1 MMGMLHTIELHTN
14 IREKRQEEDSLRQA
28 HLHILGNEVRKEKI
42 NPYIF
47 GHFVEDIRDHME
59 AMLAYPLK
67 GMDFEDESAA
77 SSGVSAAWLPYTNGK
92 STEYMLEPAAPKHSG
107 HSQKIRIFS
116 ADQCV
121 AGISQRIEVKSDI
134 AYSSKLV
141 ARATVEIRQVRLA
154 IVDRSTGELLCE
166 TFVEA
171 ASHNWREYTADLK
184 PTRRCNNAEFRL
196 EISSEGATWRD
207 SVSTGTLWLDHVSL
221 LPQDAVG
228 NVKKEVVDMTKR
240 LNAGMMRLA
249 GNYIS
254 AYHWEH
260 AVGPELE
267 RPSMI
272 NEAWGGWTS
281 KYFGTDEFL
290 RFCRDVGA
298 EPLICVNAGSGT
310 PEEAADWVRY
320 CNEDASTPFGA
331 MRAAN
336 GQVEPY
342 GVKYW
347 EVGNEIWGPW
357 QVGHCEAEPFAH
369 RYLAFAKVMKEAD
382 PSIKLMACGHTQ
394 PRWNK
399 PLLDIAGE
407 WMDYLTMHIYHGSSQ
422 FPLHVDTPKESRYK
436 SIVTFPEYTRLAVN
450 RVREIIES
458 NPRHRHVKLAITEYN
473 TMYYPNTIRWGLP
486 TEHTLEAAVANAGN
500 FNEFIR
506 SSDLVEIGSYSDLV
520 NGWLGGCIRVG
531 DQYADQFRG
540 KVTGASGGND
550 VVYGTPTYYVMEM
563 YANRDIAHVVEQQ
576 LDCGGFEL
584 PLAPK
589 GMELDTVSDLDV
601 VSCVNKRQDRLT
613 VFAVNRSLDEVEL
626 SIGAEGFPL
635 QAGATVWELTSDD
648 YEAINDVHAPERIVS
663 RTFAAETSKERFTTK
678 LRAHSVYIFEFIRD

>member
-1 MMGMLHTIELHTN
+1 M
-14 IREKRQEEDSLRQA
+14 RKA
-28 HLHILGNEVRKEKI
+28 HLHIKGNEVRKNKI

-59 AMLAYPLK
+59 AMLAYSLK
-67 GMDFEDESAA
+67 GMDFEDESAGA
-77 SSGVSAAWLPYTNGK
+77 SGVSAAWQSYTDGK
-92 STEYMLEPAAPKHSG
+92 NTRYALEPAAPKHSG

-121 AGISQRIEVKSDI
+121 AGIAQRVEVKGGV
-134 AYSSKLV
+134 AYRCKLV
-141 ARATVEIRQVRLA
+141 ARATAEIRQVRLA
-154 IVDRSTGELLCE
+154 IVDRATGEQLCE

-171 ASHNWREYTADLK
+171 ASHNWREYAAELK
-184 PTRRCNNAEFRL
+184 PARRCTNAEFRV
-196 EISSEGATWRD
+196 EISSVGAAWRD

-240 LNAGMMRLA
+240 LNAGMMRIA

-267 RPSMI
+267 RPNMI

-290 RFCRDVGA
+290 RFCRDIGV

-320 CNEDASTPFGA
+320 CNDDASTPFGA

-342 GVKYW
+342 SVTYW

-357 QVGHCEAEPFAH
+357 QVGHCGAEEFAH
-369 RYLAFAKVMKEAD
+369 RYVAFAKAMKEAD

-394 PRWNK
+394 PSWNK
-399 PLLDIAGE
+399 PLMDIAGE
-407 WMDYLTMHIYHGSSQ
+407 WMDYLTMHIYHGFNQ
-422 FPLHVDTPKESRYK
+422 FPIHTETPKESRYK
-436 SIVTFPEYTRLAVN
+436 SIVTFAENTRRAVN
-450 RVREIIES
+450 RAREIIES

-473 TMYYPNTIRWGLP
+473 TMYYPNTIRCGLP
-486 TEHTLEAAVANAGN
+486 EEHTLEAAVANAGN

-506 SSDLVEIGSYSDLV
+506 NSDLVEIGSYSDLV

-531 DQYADQFRG
+531 DQYSDQFRG
-540 KVTGASGGND
+540 KVTGASGNND
-550 VVYGTPTYYVMEM
+550 VVYGT
-563 YANRDIAHVVEQQ
+563 
-576 LDCGGFEL
+576 
-584 PLAPK
+584 
-589 GMELDTVSDLDV
+589 
-601 VSCVNKRQDRLT
+601 
-613 VFAVNRSLDEVEL
+613 
-626 SIGAEGFPL
+626 
-635 QAGATVWELTSDD
+635 
-648 YEAINDVHAPERIVS
+648 
-663 RTFAAETSKERFTTK
+663 
-678 LRAHSVYIFEFIRD
+678 